1 VHTSTSISFTSYP
14 TPPLNNLM
22 LLLVHTIFVFV
33 FLGRISINNSL
44 KILATWFYMNFH
56 MAFHILVHRNWCINI
71 GLWHSVISSG
81 VGFYVWNSKIQ
92 EWWKIYLTSNKMS
105 RMVNQRLNFEAI
117 QLVLE
122 KKQILWEYIDDL
134 SILRMSYLCTADY
147 NWNNHDV
154 EI

>member
-1 VHTSTSISFTSYP
+1 
-14 TPPLNNLM
+14 
-22 LLLVHTIFVFV
+22 
-33 FLGRISINNSL
+33 
-44 KILATWFYMNFH
+44 
-56 MAFHILVHRNWCINI
+56 
-71 GLWHSVISSG
+71 
-81 VGFYVWNSKIQ
+81 
-92 EWWKIYLTSNKMS
+92 MS